1 MLLPFIVRYSEPDTG
16 QGATGGASPPP
27 DGQGNNQG
35 GTPPAGTQTDNPG
48 GTSQTFSQ
56 ADIDKIVQT
65 RLAEQSQRLAS
76 KYQKDYETKLAQD
89 LAAKDTEVQKLVE
102 KGVQDQ
108 LHQRNMDTARL
119 AIKSQYGLSD
129 AQVARLQGDT
139 ADALKTDAEAI
150 YGAFNPKKDPPA
162 LDTGGD
168 MGGTPPPAAGAMNL
182 ENMTPEQIRQNASQ
196 LWTQLMGG

>member
-1 MLLPFIVRYSEPDTG
+1 VLPAAPAPHLTG
-16 QGATGGASPPP
+16 RATTRAERHRPGPRRI
-27 DGQGNNQG
+27 
-35 GTPPAGTQTDNPG
+35 TLG